1 MTITLSAATT
11 QVIVPQKTKTIT
23 TLTVQRM
30 VDLPAQNQVKVFVKE
45 LNDPIIVWSGATYD
59 NVGQWTDVDVQAALL
74 SKFQVSGTTV

>member
-30 VDLPAQNQVKVFVKE
+30 VDLPAQKIVKVFVQE
-45 LNDPIIVWSGATYD
+45 LNDPIIIFSGASYD
-59 NVGQWTDVDVQAALL
+59 AAGQWTDADVQTALL
-74 SKFQVSGTTV
+74 AKF

>member
-30 VDLPAQNQVKVFVKE
+30 VDLPAQKQVKVFVKE
-45 LNDPIIVWSGATYD
+45 LNDPIILWSGATYD

>member
-30 VDLPAQNQVKVFVKE
+30 VDLPAQKIVKVFVQE
-45 LNDPIIVWSGATYD
+45 LNDPIIIFSGASYD
-59 NVGQWTDVDVQAALL
+59 AVGQWTDADVQTALL
-74 SKFQVSGTTV
+74 AKF